1 MPKARFIEHGGDCRE
16 VLAGAQAENHTG
28 SRWQVVGG
36 MWERWDSAPG
46 PICKIQIPNSKS
58 RIPIAGT
65 RTAKGWKAKDFK
77 REFNN
82 IVKGDPRFK
91 ELK

>member
-1 MPKARFIEHGGDCRE
+1 LGKE
-16 VLAGAQAENHTG
+16 
-28 SRWQVVGG
+28 
-36 MWERWDSAPG
+36 DSASRIPNSESQI
-46 PICKIQIPNSKS
+46 PNPASQIPNSKS